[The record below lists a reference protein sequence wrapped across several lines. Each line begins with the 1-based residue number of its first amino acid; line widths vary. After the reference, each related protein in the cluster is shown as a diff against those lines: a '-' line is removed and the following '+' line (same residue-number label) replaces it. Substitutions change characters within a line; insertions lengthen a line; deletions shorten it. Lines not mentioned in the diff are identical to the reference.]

1 MPEVSSQLE
10 CSNHWAR
17 PLTTRWAGQIPL
29 STLVWRDTLAFGT
42 FANLLMSFVGLM
54 LLAKGHTVAAMA
66 VHFSLMPMNIFL
78 WLCINRLTGV
88 PAWIRFGA
96 TVWLVFVTFI

>member
-1 MPEVSSQLE
+1 VLDVTSRLE
-10 CSNHWAR
+10 SGKRWAH
-17 PLTTRWAGQIPL
+17 PLTARWAGQIPL

-54 LLAKGHTVAAMA
+54 LLAKGQTVAAMA
-66 VHFSLMPMNIFL
+66 VHFVLMPMNIFL

-96 TVWLVFVTFI
+96 TLWLVFVTFI